1 MKNFFRRVF
10 NTEFLPMSEVR
21 KIKVILVWIF
31 LTMVTA
37 VTIPLSIFFNYSTG
51 IKISVIAALIVI
63 LFLTMLLI
71 RLNKIMASI
80 QISIIYTIALT
91 FFYMQGTSSFYAYLF
106 FFIGLTVIV
115 FYQELVSYLTYGTFI
130 MALGIFYVIN
140 HQANL
145 AGSNII
151 SGYVYVYIAILAAFY
166 FIFLLQILYNEKLY
180 TELNYEWVRMVHIID
195 RYQDDTM
202 MYLEEIRKQKKADP
216 VYENVNFQK
225 AVHEIS
231 VFIYEQF
238 KDKGKDIG
246 NVLDLYIYIHEKG
259 IDHILDSEE
268 LSVSTKKVA
277 VRLQKYLLNKRTNMI
292 SIILNFLTR
301 FRETAPYKETRYI
314 YSVHQLTDKSDE
326 LIITMALM
334 YHYLANEL
342 SVKDEYGQLAR
353 PMTHEEIYE
362 WFMSF
367 EMADIFND
375 SQLAFFKE
383 NEALFKDYLGKKSV

>member
-21 KIKVILVWIF
+21 KIKVILVWVF

-51 IKISVIAALIVI
+51 IKIAVIAILIVI
-63 LFLTMLLI
+63 LFLTMLFI

-80 QISIIYTIALT
+80 QISIIYSIALT

-130 MALGIFYVIN
+130 MTLGIFYVIN
-140 HQANL
+140 HQTNL
-145 AGSNII
+145 AGANII
-151 SGYVYVYIAILAAFY
+151 SGYVYVYIAILSAFY
-166 FIFLLQILYNEKLY
+166 IIFLLQILYNEKLY
-180 TELNYEWVRMVHIID
+180 TELNYEWVRMVHLID

-202 MYLEEIRKQKKADP
+202 MYLEEIRKQKKNDP
-216 VYENVNFQK
+216 IYENVNFQK

-301 FRETAPYKETRYI
+301 FRDTAPYKETRYT
-314 YSVHQLTDKSDE
+314 YSAHQLTDKSDE
-326 LIITMALM
+326 LIISMALM

-342 SVKDEYGQLAR
+342 SVKDEYGQLVR
-353 PMTHEEIYE
+353 PMNHEEIYE
-362 WFMSF
+362 WFLSLEMS
-367 EMADIFND
+367 EIFND
-375 SQLAFFKE
+375 SQIAFFKE
-383 NEALFKDYLGKKSV
+383 NEALFKDYLGKKLV